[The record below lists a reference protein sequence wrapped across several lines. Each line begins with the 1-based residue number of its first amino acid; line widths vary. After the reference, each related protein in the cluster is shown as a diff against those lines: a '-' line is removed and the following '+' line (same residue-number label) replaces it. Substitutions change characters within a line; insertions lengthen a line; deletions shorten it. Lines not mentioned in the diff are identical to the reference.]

1 MRIGVAISL
10 AAQRARAIVGLALG
24 AAGAILIPRRWS
36 DAGSWQD
43 NQTWKD
49 AA

>member
-1 MRIGVAISL
+1 MRIAIAIGL

-24 AAGAILIPRRWS
+24 AGAALTPRRWS

>member
-1 MRIGVAISL
+1 MRIALGISL
-10 AAQRARAIVGLALG
+10 AAQRARATIGALLG
-24 AAGAILIPRRWS
+24 AGAPLSPRRWS

>member
-1 MRIGVAISL
+1 MRIAFGISL
-10 AAQRARAIVGLALG
+10 IAQRARAIVGLALG
-24 AAGAILIPRRWS
+24 AAATLTPIRWS
-36 DAGSWQD
+36 DTSSWQD